1 MNGNGPNDRK
11 KNVTGQGKDVYKRG
25 DGLGTGPV
33 GNQSGYSG
41 RPGTTGGKK
50 SGGMSRGVKRAAG
63 GGVSII
69 AILLAVML
77 GGGGNL
83 FGGGNTATT
92 TTPATTATQT
102 QQTQT
107 AQTTQQTQTSTSA
120 QTAASALGSY
130 VTQYAGTFAGSN
142 VSNGWSDTANTGT
155 VTTTV
160 ASGAREKRT
169 QIVGKG
175 ADVVTI
181 MVYMC
186 GTDLESQYKMGTSDL
201 SEMASASIADNVN
214 LIVMTGGCRKW
225 QNNIV
230 SSKVNQIYQVK
241 KGGLLP
247 LVEDAGTSAMTNPDN
262 LAAFIKWCGQNFPAN
277 RNELILWDHGGGSL
291 MGYGYDEKYS
301 SSSAMTLQQID
312 KALKD
317 GGVTFDFIGFD
328 ACLMATVETALTCAP
343 YADYLI
349 ASEESEPGVGWYYTD
364 WLNKLSQNTSTST
377 LEIGKQIVD
386 DFVTVCG
393 RTCRGQDTTLSVVD
407 LAELEY
413 SVPAGLNGFAA
424 ETTSMIKTKQ
434 YQTISNA
441 RASAKEFAAS
451 QRIDQVDA
459 VDLANKV
466 GSEKAKQ
473 LSKALLGAIKY
484 NRTSNTV
491 TNAYGLSIYFPYKR
505 TSSVQTAVNTYQAIG
520 MDEEYTRC
528 IQQFAS
534 LGVAGQA
541 ASGGTTSPLTSL
553 LGGSY
558 DSASSLGGDMMTQL
572 LTGLLSGQ
580 MGGVSGLTGSN
591 SSFLGRSLNVEEAVE
606 YISENSFDASALVWT
621 QKDGKTVMELPLDQ
635 WALIQDLEL
644 NLFMDDGEGYI
655 DLGMD
660 NVFEIDETGALSGD
674 FDGTWLAIDQQPVAY
689 YHVSTSQN
697 GEEWAVT
704 GRVPVMLNDVRCD
717 LIVVFD
723 NETPDGYIAGARY
736 DYCDGET
743 ETIAKSLGELQ
754 EGDVI
759 DFLCDYYS
767 YDGEYLDSYMLGDR
781 LTVGADGVT
790 VSYVYVDSDAASAT
804 YRFTDLYQQNYWS
817 PEMN

>member
-41 RPGTTGGKK
+41 RPGTTGGSGK

-63 GGVSII
+63 GGISLI
-69 AILLAVML
+69 AILAAVL
-77 GGGGNL
+77 FGGGNL
-83 FGGGNTATT
+83 FGGGGSTTT
-92 TTPATTATQT
+92 TTPAQTTTQT
-102 QQTQT
+102 QQYTQT
-107 AQTTQQTQTSTSA
+107 QTQTSNVD
-120 QTAASALGSY
+120 LGAY
-130 VTQYAGTFAGSN
+130 LTNYAGTFAGSN
-142 VSNGWSDTANTGT
+142 VSNGWSSTDNTGSLSQ
-155 VTTTV
+155 TV
-160 ASGAREKRT
+160 ASGARAKRT

-201 SEMASASIADNVN
+201 SEMANAKIADNVN

-225 QNNIV
+225 QNNVV
-230 SSKVNQIYQVK
+230 SNKVNQIYQVK
-241 KGGLLP
+241 NGGLIP
-247 LVEDAGTSAMTNPDN
+247 LVDNAGTSAMTNPDN
-262 LAAFIKWCGQNFPAN
+262 LAAFIQWCGQNFPAN
-277 RNELILWDHGGGSL
+277 RNDLIFWDHGGGSL
-291 MGYGYDEKYS
+291 TGYGYDEKYS
-301 SSSAMTLQQID
+301 SSGAMTLQQID
-312 KALKD
+312 KALKE

-328 ACLMATVETALTCAP
+328 ACLMATVETAMTVAP

-349 ASEESEPGVGWYYTD
+349 GSEESEPGVGWYYTD
-364 WLNKLSQNTSTST
+364 WLTKLSQNTSIST
-377 LEIGKQIVD
+377 LELGKQIVD
-386 DFVTVCG
+386 DFVTVCA
-393 RTCRGQDTTLSVVD
+393 RTCRGQDTTLSVTD

-413 SVPAGLNGFAA
+413 TVPTGLNGFAA
-424 ETTSMIKTKQ
+424 ETSAMIQNKQ
-434 YQTISNA
+434 YQQVSNA

-451 QRIDQVDA
+451 SRIDHVDA

-466 GSEKAKQ
+466 GTTKALE
-473 LSKALLGAIKY
+473 LSKALLGAVKY
-484 NRTSNTV
+484 NRTSSTV
-491 TNAYGLSIYFPYKR
+491 NNAYGLSIYFPYKR

-541 ASGGTTSPLTSL
+541 ASGGMTSPLTSL
-553 LGGSY
+553 LGGGY
-558 DSASSLGGDMMTQL
+558 QSSSDLGGDMMTQL

-580 MGGVSGLTGSN
+580 LGGVSGLTADN
-591 SSFLGRSLNVEEAVE
+591 SGFLGRSLDVASATE
-606 YISENSFDASALVWT
+606 YISEHSFDASALTWT
-621 QKDGKTVMELPLDQ
+621 RDSDGKQIMELPLDQ
-635 WALIQDLEL
+635 WELVQDLEL
-644 NLFMDDGEGYI
+644 NLFMDDGEGFI

-660 NVFEIDETGALSGD
+660 NVFEINEKGQLSGE
-674 FDGTWLAIDQQPVAY
+674 FDGTWVAIDQQPVAY
-689 YHVSTSQN
+689 YHVSTVQN
-697 GEEWAVT
+697 GDAWSVT
-704 GRVPVMLNDVRCD
+704 GRVPVLLNDVRCD

-723 NETPDGYIAGARY
+723 DQTPEGYIAGARY
-736 DYCDGET
+736 DYRDGET

-754 EGDVI
+754 EGDTI

-781 LTVGADGVT
+781 LTVGESGPEI
-790 VSYVYVDSDAASAT
+790 SYVYVDKDAASAT